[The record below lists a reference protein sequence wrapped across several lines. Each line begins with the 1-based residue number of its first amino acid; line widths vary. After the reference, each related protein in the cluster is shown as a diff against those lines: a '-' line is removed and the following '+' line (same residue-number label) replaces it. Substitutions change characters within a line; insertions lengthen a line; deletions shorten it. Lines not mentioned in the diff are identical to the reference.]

1 MKRMR
6 MFFTRKGNLVYIVL
20 SMVLGF
26 VVITYSG
33 MGGKILALVSKLMP
47 AKSAYSSES
56 NNS

>member
-33 MGGKILALVSKLMP
+33 MGGKIFALVSKLMP
-47 AKSAYSSES
+47 AKTAYSSES